1 MASPRPAQRWRY
13 HLGGKSFAVSLL
25 LGFPLCLCAV
35 WFFTHI
41 AEQRFAESMARRA
54 RERLVIYSGTLDSAL
69 NRFSYLSFVLASHPE
84 VQRSVT
90 RGDNIDAMNRYLEE
104 LNKTAK
110 SMELFIIN
118 REGITIAA
126 SNWNN
131 SESFVGHDYHYRPYF
146 QNAMNVGHGQ
156 FFGVGATTGKPG
168 FFFTKPIPD
177 PDKAE
182 DGGPHTP
189 AGVAVTKVNLA
200 MLQREWSDSGETVF
214 ITDEHGIIF
223 LSSRD
228 EWRYRATKPLSDEAG
243 DALLYQRQYGNTLP
257 DPIEVAA
264 YKRGSLDLMDIGG
277 ETWMYTTRRFV
288 EYGWTFWFLTPVT
301 ALEQETQVLWL
312 IGGSAVCILLLLLL
326 LARTVLAWSR
336 ARRGAMEAKR
346 IQAVNRR
353 LAQEIRIRKETEKEL
368 LAAQDDL
375 LHASRMAA
383 LGQVAASVVHEL
395 SQPVTAMGM
404 FAASCRRLAEEGRQD
419 KVVQTIG
426 HMTGLV
432 DRIKVLIDQLR
443 HFSRKAPGHTGMVPL
458 KAAIANALTVLQF
471 KQEEAACAVS
481 VVCPDN
487 TAVLADAMQLEQVL
501 INLIHNALDA
511 VGALEKSEER
521 TVSIEAAVDT
531 DMVTVSVTDNGP
543 GIGPAD
549 RDHIFTPFFSTK
561 KSGEGIG
568 LGLAIVDNI
577 VRSMRGE
584 IRVADNLP
592 RGTRFALRLRLAEH
606 DGNTQ

>member
-1 MASPRPAQRWRY
+1 MPRPKTTPRWFYR
-13 HLGGKSFAVSLL
+13 LADKGFAASLL
-25 LGFPLCLCAV
+25 LGIPLCLCAV
-35 WFFTHI
+35 WIFTHF
-41 AEQRFAESMARRA
+41 AEERFAEAMVRTA

-69 NRFSYLSFVLASHPE
+69 NRFSYLSHVLASHPDI
-84 VQRSVT
+84 QRSVT
-90 RGDNIDAMNRYLEE
+90 RGDNIDAINRYLEE
-104 LNKTAK
+104 LNKTAG
-110 SMELFIIN
+110 SMELFILN
-118 REGITIAA
+118 RKGITIAA

-168 FFFTKPIPD
+168 FFFTRPIPD
-177 PDKAE
+177 VE
-182 DGGPHTP
+182 RVEGDGPNIP

-200 MLQREWSDSGETVF
+200 MLQREWRDSGETVF

-257 DPIEVAA
+257 DPIAVGRH
-264 YKRGSLDLMDIGG
+264 KQGGVDIMDIDGQS
-277 ETWMYTTRRFV
+277 WMYTTRQFV

-301 ALEQETQVLWL
+301 ALEQEMQTLWI
-312 IGGSAVCILLLLLL
+312 IGGSAVCILFLLIL
-326 LARTVLAWSR
+326 LARTLFAWNR
-336 ARRGAMEAKR
+336 ARRGAMEARR

-368 LAAQDDL
+368 IAAQDDL

-404 FAASCRRLAEEGRQD
+404 FASSCRRLAEEGRHD
-419 KVVQTIG
+419 KVTQTVG
-426 HMTGLV
+426 HMAGLV
-432 DRIKVLIDQLR
+432 DRIKALIDQLK
-443 HFSRKAPGHTGMVPL
+443 HFSRKTPGSFAPVPL
-458 KAAIANALTVLQF
+458 GAVIRNALMVLQF
-471 KQEEAACAVS
+471 KQEAAQCFVEVS
-481 VVCPDN
+481 CPDDA
-487 TAVLADAMQLEQVL
+487 AVMADSMQLEQVL

-511 VGALEKSEER
+511 VSGLEDEQRRSVAVAV
-521 TVSIEAAVDT
+521 TIGTDAAA
-531 DMVTVSVTDNGP
+531 VSVTDNGP
-543 GIGPAD
+543 GIDPVD
-549 RDHIFTPFFSTK
+549 KDQIFTPFFTTK

-577 VRSMRGE
+577 IRSMRGE
-584 IRVADNLP
+584 IQVTDINP
-592 RGTRFALRLRLAEH
+592 RGTRFTVRLPLA
-606 DGNTQ
+606 DNGGNTQ